1 VASNVSSD
9 GAEAV
14 LPLRNR
20 HILNDV
26 TPLQENPRISL
37 KADKDFFRTSM
48 HAEDV
53 PKSKSSSES
62 QTYGE
67 TNDNQDHQRSISSSP
82 RFQYPNRL
90 VSFLREGERDA
101 HPGAGQRILQR

>member
-1 VASNVSSD
+1 VASNVSS
-9 GAEAV
+9 AREAAP
-14 LPLRNR
+14 PLRNR
-20 HILNDV
+20 YILNEV

-37 KADKDFFRTSM
+37 KADKDFFPTSI
-48 HAEDV
+48 HADDV

-67 TNDNQDHQRSISSSP
+67 TNNNQDHQRSISSSP
-82 RFQYPNRL
+82 RFQYPDRL

-101 HPGAGQRILQR
+101 SPGAGQCILQR